1 MKIQVDN
8 ELILSYAI
16 IGNIENSIEISDEIV
31 PKNFIEEFKPN
42 KYRYTNGQII
52 LNENYENNNEIPIEK
67 PIPNITGS
75 DEELRNM
82 FASMQVQLVQ
92 ANMMV
97 LKLSEQNAKMSQE
110 TVKLSQEIEKLKGAS
125 EDGNVIP
132 EV

>member
-1 MKIQVDN
+1 MKIKVDN

-31 PKNFIEEFKPN
+31 PKSFAEDFKPK

-52 LNENYENNNEIPIEK
+52 LNESYQNNEEIPIKK
-67 PIPNITGS
+67 PIPNIDGT

-97 LKLSEQNAKMSQE
+97 LQLSEQNAKM
-110 TVKLSQEIEKLKGAS
+110 SQEIEKLKGAS
-125 EDGNVIP
+125 EDEDVIS
-132 EV
+132 

>member
-1 MKIQVDN
+1 MKIKVDDG
-8 ELILSYAI
+8 LILSYAI
-16 IGNIENSIEISDEIV
+16 IGNIDNSIEISDEMV
-31 PKNFIEEFKPN
+31 PDSFVEDFKPA

-52 LNENYENNNEIPIEK
+52 INEGYENNNEIPIEK

-75 DEELRNM
+75 DGELRNM

-97 LKLSEQNAKMSQE
+97 LQLSEQNAKISQE
-110 TVKLSQEIEKLKGAS
+110 TVKLNQEIEKIKGAS
-125 EDGNVIP
+125 EDENVIP